1 MKPATPRTVSEHVAW
16 VAARFRAARLY
27 YGHGTDNA
35 ADEAAWLV
43 SGALGIEPGG
53 LDTHLMDVPHPAER
67 ERIRVLVEARIG
79 TRKPLAYLLHEAWF
93 AGLKFYVDER
103 VIVPRSL
110 TGELILERFA
120 PWVDAPRV
128 TRVLDLCTGSGC
140 MGIACAQAFP
150 QARVDAVDISAD
162 ALAVARIN
170 VERHALAGRV
180 RLMRSDL
187 FAALGQRRYDVIV
200 SNPPYVDARDLA
212 TMPPEYGHEPTLAL
226 AAGRDGLD
234 MVARIL
240 RAAPSHLSAHGV
252 LVVEVG
258 NSRPAL
264 ERTYPQVPFL
274 WVTTSGGDDSVF
286 LLSARQI
293 AVIGTHRSRASAS
306 RSRTRQKRRIK
317 R

>member
-1 MKPATPRTVSEHVAW
+1 VGNAIGVEP
-16 VAARFRAARLY
+16 
-27 YGHGTDNA
+27 TD
-35 ADEAAWLV
+35 
-43 SGALGIEPGG
+43 
-53 LDTHLMDVPHPAER
+53 LDHHLADVPRVAER
-67 ERIRVLVEARIG
+67 ERINALVEARIG
-79 TRKPLAYLLHEAWF
+79 TRKPLAYLVHEAWF

-120 PWVDAPRV
+120 PWVEAGRV

-140 MGIACAQAFP
+140 MAIACAHAFP

-170 VERHALAGRV
+170 IARHALTNKV
-180 RLMRSDL
+180 RLLRSDL
-187 FAALGQRRYDVIV
+187 FAGVGKRRYDVIV
-200 SNPPYVDARDLA
+200 SNPPYVDAQDLA
-212 TMPPEYGHEPTLAL
+212 GMPPEYGHEPALAL
-226 AAGRDGLD
+226 AAGRHGLD
-234 MVARIL
+234 IVARIL
-240 RAAPSHLSAHGV
+240 RAASFHLSSNGV

-264 ERTYPQVPFL
+264 ERAYPRLPFL

-286 LLSARQI
+286 LLTAAQLAASRKGRPAARQQQP
-293 AVIGTHRSRASAS
+293 AGRR
-306 RSRTRQKRRIK
+306 KRHTK